1 MFRLTSLVSWSIVA
15 ILCSSL
21 FATDDSKVVYVLFNN
36 HIKGQPGSQVGS
48 PTCPDDIAYQIL
60 PPPPIGTMQYPALF
74 SVDLLGTKLLHDR
87 TDVLIDSYGVK
98 PKWFECPVGEFWQ
111 TEVDPQYGGKL
122 FTMLD
127 FFLAGDE
134 FGVQGHPIYYSG
146 QKFCWFESPRTAEGI
161 GWKFR
166 DMDHYADLAYHNGQ
180 PVNLGKTYTGGH
192 KVESP
197 FLGAETAER
206 VIDSVAFAL
215 GYRISYE
222 DYDGHLEDEPAGVG
236 NSRPCYY
243 LYRAE
248 YDNGVKIWKID
259 MNGSISDD
267 CQGNTPRCE
276 TPDEAI
282 QRFDNTV
289 AARLADSS
297 TSRLYYFAGV
307 VHAGGYFAGKHAE
320 ASGLTPPPGEYGGF
334 NRFLDSLQA
343 RIQAGVKVKFITPSE
358 LVSLTYPKVYL
369 TLVSHNE
376 EPSGQQPHDYLL
388 DKPFYYNNREF
399 VRQLALIVKSK
410 GAMWNFQSDWNFL
423 EAVAVYDTG
432 AVVANTNG
440 KNIVRWLTEDMGF
453 EADPHAHE
461 TQYNYADVAYLHTV
475 LGVTP
480 SENVGG
486 FLYDPPD
493 NSQGW
498 EQHEQGTFG
507 RMYPTYFWKPANLMG
522 AATYLHLGNDDC
534 SFGIWKPKDKYHF
547 YEHDSTNDLAYIG
560 GGGAGSYPVIK
571 LLAEAIDN
579 QTAPDTGF
587 YTAII
592 FIPQADLSPM
602 TVQSISDAIDSV
614 NILVAEGKVE
624 WSSLTQTA
632 NRWRNLYG
640 SRPFRLSCDA
650 IASPQICGDANAD
663 GTIDISDA
671 VYLLAFIFSGGPAPN
686 PQAVGDANG
695 DGTVDISDAVYLIA
709 YIFSGGPAPST
720 GCK

>member
-1 MFRLTSLVSWSIVA
+1 MLLRNTPIFRLTTLVLWSIVA
-15 ILCSSL
+15 IMCSSL

-36 HIKGQPGSQVGS
+36 HIEGQPGSPVGS
-48 PTCPDDIAYQIL
+48 PTCPDDIAYQVL
-60 PPPPIGTMQYPALF
+60 PPPAIGNIQYPPSFA
-74 SVDLLGTKLLHDR
+74 VDLLGTKWLHDR
-87 TDVLIDSYGVK
+87 TDLLTDSYGGK

-111 TEVDPQYGGKL
+111 TEVNPQYGGKL
-122 FTMLD
+122 FTLLD
-127 FFLAGDE
+127 FFQTGDE
-134 FGVQGHPIYYSG
+134 FGVQGHAIYFSNLNY
-146 QKFCWFESPRTAEGI
+146 CWYETPHTAEGI

-166 DMDHYADLAYHNGQ
+166 DMDHFAELAYHDGRKINQGQ
-180 PVNLGKTYTGGH
+180 TFTGGH
-192 KVESP
+192 KLESP
-197 FLGAETAER
+197 ALGAEAAER

-222 DYDGHLEDEPAGVG
+222 DHGGHLEDEPAGVG

-248 YDNGVKIWKID
+248 YANGAKIWKID
-259 MNGSISDD
+259 INGS
-267 CQGNTPRCE
+267 
-276 TPDEAI
+276 I
-282 QRFDNTV
+282 QRFDSTV

-297 TSRLYYFAGV
+297 PSHLYYFAGV
-307 VHAGGYFAGKHAE
+307 VHASAYFAGKHAE
-320 ASGLTPPPGEYGGF
+320 VSGLPPLPGEWEYSEF
-334 NRFLDSLQA
+334 NRFIDSLQV
-343 RIQAGVKVKFITPSE
+343 RIQAGVKVKFVTPSE
-358 LVSLTYPKVYL
+358 LVFLAGPKVYL

-376 EPSGQQPHDYLL
+376 EPGLQQPDYLL

-423 EAVAVYDTG
+423 KAVAVYDTG
-432 AVVANTNG
+432 AAVANTNG
-440 KNIVRWLTEDMGF
+440 KNIVRWLVEDMGF

-480 SENVGG
+480 SGNVGG

-507 RMYPTYFWKPANLMG
+507 VMYPTYFWKPANLWG

-534 SFGIWKPKDKYHF
+534 SFGMWKPKDKYHF
-547 YEHDSTNDLAYIG
+547 YEHDSTKDLAYIG
-560 GGGAGSYPVIK
+560 GGGDYVGVK
-571 LLAEAIDN
+571 LLAQAIDN
-579 QTAPDTGF
+579 QTVPDSGF
-587 YTAII
+587 YTAKI
-592 FIPQADLSPM
+592 FIPQGELGLM
-602 TVQSISDAIDSV
+602 YVQHISDVIDSM
-614 NILVAEGKVE
+614 NILVGEGKVV

-650 IASPQICGDANAD
+650 VTLPQICGDANAD
-663 GTIDISDA
+663 GIIDISDV

-686 PQAVGDANG
+686 PPAAGDANG
-695 DGTVDISDAVYLIA
+695 DGAVDISDVVYLIA
-709 YIFSGGPAPST
+709 YIFSGGPAPGT